1 MYEDGSN
8 DITPEII
15 LEEMKNKG
23 EIDEEVYKEI
33 KFRFEDIE
41 DIHELNNYQMYDKA
55 YKNDRVQR
63 CIELLL
69 EIAENEPNTLKK
81 GMLLSNCIKNP
92 MGMKYKEHDYKKT
105 MYILLRTMQAAKE
118 RGYAEKVLKV
128 LREMALYTE
137 VFFHNNQT
145 NTKRLEENKFSQYS
159 LSIQL
164 RMICIFI
171 QDQSRMMKQALFGK
185 RQKKSFVTGME
196 INVANM
202 KVNNA
207 PMQKVSFADNYEGML
222 EYFNTLVHYLY
233 IVKKKDLKKSDI
245 ETHGNIHP
253 FNLPEFEEITYIA
266 QQRRMY
272 EMLEEKFRYSEWKI
286 NLGRNESGQDVYYLE
301 PENKDR
307 YKAHLTGAIRR
318 EYQFKADVTQLT
330 DIDKVDLAMKAIEV
344 LAEQMDLND
353 IENFHASKV
362 DFEKASEVVNTLVT
376 VYRSLTKEYYFEVQF
391 DDLMVEDIIKMYIFL
406 YTYSQIYI
414 TAAEKKFNQEDYS
427 CYKHLVPV
435 LHMEYLV
442 NEFSTLYEVDK
453 IKSKKLLECYIYNE
467 KLKGNSE
474 DIFSKP
480 LLKVNNEEILFC
492 ESLIEQMNIE
502 RCVEKI
508 LQKYEVDL
516 APVGKKFENKLIDRL
531 KDIAGI
537 NVNTNLIQF
546 EAFDGKDVEFDF
558 LGTLEDCLLLFEF
571 KSVLIPYDE
580 YEVYKRRSMIKE
592 GIEQVKRRCDIIK
605 NDWDKIREL
614 ASIDLPEV
622 PYPEGKI
629 IKLVCTNIY
638 DFTTLKIDGIRVTD
652 ESTLLKYFTNPFVGV
667 YSKGKDVTEV
677 IGAEFI
683 WKSGKPTVI
692 EFLEYLDKPVTV
704 GAIPDCLNDE
714 FKTIPAF
721 EGDKFI
727 GFKDVILEKDPY
739 REAINQ
745 KRQVIKE
752 KKVYPND
759 PCPCGS
765 GKKFKKCCGK

>member
-41 DIHELNNYQMYDKA
+41 DMHELNNYQMYDKA

-92 MGMKYKEHDYKKT
+92 MGIKYKEHDYKKT

-128 LREMALYTE
+128 LKEMALYTE

-353 IENFHASKV
+353 IENFHVPRV
-362 DFEKASEVVNTLVT
+362 DFDKASEVVNMLVT

-414 TAAEKKFNQEDYS
+414 TAVEKKFNQEDYS
-427 CYKHLVPV
+427 CYKYLVPV

-442 NEFSTLYEVDK
+442 NEFSALYEVDK

-467 KLKGNSE
+467 KMKGNSE

-683 WKSGKPTVI
+683 WKSGKPTVT

-745 KRQVIKE
+745 KRQVIKD